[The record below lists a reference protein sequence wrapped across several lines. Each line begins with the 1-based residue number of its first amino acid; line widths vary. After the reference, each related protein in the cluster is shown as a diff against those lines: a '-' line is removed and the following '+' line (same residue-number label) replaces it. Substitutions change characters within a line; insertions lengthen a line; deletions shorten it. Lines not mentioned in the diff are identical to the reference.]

1 MAIERLILS
10 AMPGER
16 RLAAIENGRLAELVQ
31 VRADIESRIGEVRLG
46 RVTKVAGG
54 LDAAFVDVGLSRS
67 GFLALA
73 EARPPGTS
81 GGTIADHVREGDTV
95 AVQVIRDPIGDKG
108 VKLTTRID
116 ADLPIDVAGA
126 RPPKLLHAPPD
137 AILAYLIGLPSDT
150 APPIA
155 VDDGIAAVELTA
167 ALKPIRPDLAA
178 RIERVPADVFVTEGI
193 EDEIET
199 ALSPR
204 VPLAGGGALTIE
216 ETEAL
221 VAVDVDGG
229 DAHAGGQT
237 QTALAVNLRA
247 AEELA
252 RQVRLRRLGGLIA
265 VDFLPLRK
273 RPHRDKLLDRLR
285 QAFAGDVAGVE
296 IAGFTRLG
304 LMEMIRRRQGP
315 SLLETMTR
323 PALSGI
329 GREPHPAARA
339 FAALRAARREA
350 KAKPGRALALLAH
363 RTILHALEGPAAEAL
378 GVVEAQ
384 LGRPLERDIDP
395 ALAPGDFSI
404 VAGSGDTGRGDGR

>member
-1 MAIERLILS
+1 MTIERLILS

-16 RLAAIENGRLAELVQ
+16 RLAVIENGRLTELVQ
-31 VRADIESRIGEVRLG
+31 TRAGIESRIGEIRLG
-46 RVTKVAGG
+46 RVTKVATG
-54 LDAAFVDVGLSRS
+54 LDAAFVDVGLDRP

-73 EARPPGTS
+73 EAKPKGKA
-81 GGTIADHVREGDTV
+81 GGTISDFVREGDPV
-95 AVQVIRDPIGDKG
+95 AVRIVRDPIGEKG
-108 VKLTTRID
+108 VKLTTRIA
-116 ADLPIDVAGA
+116 ADIPIDITGV

-137 AILAYLIGLPSDT
+137 AILAYLIGLPADA
-150 APPIA
+150 APQID

-167 ALKPIRPDLAA
+167 ALKPIRADLAA
-178 RIERVPADVFVTEGI
+178 QVGRAAVDTFVTEGI

-204 VPLAGGGALTIE
+204 IPLAGGGALTIE

-221 VAVDVDGG
+221 VAVDVDSG
-229 DAHAGGQT
+229 DANAGGQT

-252 RQVRLRRLGGLIA
+252 RQARLRRLGGLIA

-285 QAFAGDVAGVE
+285 QAFAGDAAGVE

-304 LMEMIRRRQGP
+304 LVEMIRRRQGP
-315 SLLETMTR
+315 SLLETMTQ
-323 PALSGI
+323 PALGGI
-329 GREPHPAARA
+329 GREPDPTARA
-339 FAALRAARREA
+339 FAALRAVRREA
-350 KAKPGRALALLAH
+350 KAKPGRALALRAH
-363 RTILHALEGPAAEAL
+363 RAILHALEGPAAEAL

-384 LGRPLERDIDP
+384 LGRPLGRAIDP
-395 ALAPGDFSI
+395 ALAPGDFFI
-404 VAGSGDTGRGDGR
+404 VAGSGDNGRGDRR